1 MSLTCLEWTEYVK
14 LRIRMFVFIW
24 LIMFLPTNNDALQWK
39 TSCQQEGHCITFN
52 EDEIRAEAGLC
63 AVIPCSFTSVFAPE
77 HIIWYKCEP
86 SEVKCDKSESI
97 FNSDKN
103 KENIQPGFKGRV
115 SLMEPNVIQK
125 NCSIM
130 INDLKKSD
138 SGSYQLRVEGL
149 NDGFTYVKKT
159 KLLVTDLNQKP
170 SMMIPPLTDRQQ
182 ATLTCTAPGLCSGS
196 PPKIT
201 WMWRGKG
208 EKDSYIIGNI
218 TALKTENLTAF
229 TKRHVSTLTFNSSAD
244 HHNTN
249 ITCGVSFTGSITAE
263 ETVTLNVNYV
273 RKPQIS
279 GRATVKEG
287 DVLNLTCSVD
297 SFPPSV
303 ICWSKSTKQAEHQSH
318 NLIKVHGRHE
328 ICHQDTSIIFLF
340 SVTNVTAEDA
350 GLYIC
355 SAQHLNYTL
364 REEINVTVKYVR
376 KPQISGSATVM
387 EGDHLNLTC
396 SVDSVPPSVIKWT
409 KSGANA
415 HCQDNIF
422 SKADN
427 STVIYR
433 LGQRGHV
440 SFSIMD
446 VTVEEAGRY
455 ICTATYQND
464 STTEEI
470 YVKVNFN
477 HVKHCAFGSGALPW
491 VVAGV
496 SLSVHLFSM
505 IYLYHI
511 WNTRKKAEPTED
523 NHIYMCMQK
532 ANESAE

>member
-1 MSLTCLEWTEYVK
+1 
-14 LRIRMFVFIW
+14 
-24 LIMFLPTNNDALQWK
+24 
-39 TSCQQEGHCITFN
+39 
-52 EDEIRAEAGLC
+52 
-63 AVIPCSFTSVFAPE
+63 
-77 HIIWYKCEP
+77 
-86 SEVKCDKSESI
+86 
-97 FNSDKN
+97 
-103 KENIQPGFKGRV
+103 
-115 SLMEPNVIQK
+115 
-125 NCSIM
+125 
-130 INDLKKSD
+130 
-138 SGSYQLRVEGL
+138 
-149 NDGFTYVKKT
+149 
-159 KLLVTDLNQKP
+159 
-170 SMMIPPLTDRQQ
+170 MMIPPLTDRQQ

-218 TALKTENLTAF
+218 TALKTENLTTF

-249 ITCGVSFTGSITAE
+249 ITCDVSFTGSITAE
-263 ETVTLNVNYV
+263 ETVTLNVNCDSKHV

-364 REEINVTVKYVR
+364 REEINPHVFYSFITKCLTLLFKMYSTDVR

-470 YVKVNFN
+470 YV
-477 HVKHCAFGSGALPW
+477 
-491 VVAGV
+491 
-496 SLSVHLFSM
+496 
-505 IYLYHI
+505 
-511 WNTRKKAEPTED
+511 
-523 NHIYMCMQK
+523 
-532 ANESAE
+532 